1 MEEGGKMLRV
11 PIDCE
16 QRKTGSKA
24 RAIVHYK
31 LNAEHWDYREE
42 TGNDYGRDCVIELSE
57 NNRWNNHKIEGQ
69 IKGTCKPA
77 LLKREKCFSFPM
89 EIKTINY
96 ALGARSAFV
105 LFYVDV
111 EHEVVYYLPIQDY
124 FIANKMLFD
133 KLDTGQEKMNV
144 HIPTDNIL
152 SNGDFDLQ
160 EIAKSVYVDG
170 PSRALRKYNSKV

>member
-1 MEEGGKMLRV
+1 MPRM

-57 NNRWNNHKIEGQ
+57 NDRWNNHKIEGQ
-69 IKGTCKPA
+69 IKGTRNPA
-77 LLKREKCFSFPM
+77 RLKGKQCFSFSL

-96 ALGARSAFV
+96 ALGTPTAFV

-111 EHEVVYYLPIQDY
+111 ENEKVYYLPVQDY
-124 FIANKMLFD
+124 FIANKKLFD

-144 HIPTDNIL
+144 HIPMDNIL
-152 SNGDFDLQ
+152 SDDDFDLQ
-160 EIAKSVYVDG
+160 EIAKSVYVEG
-170 PSRALRKYNSKV
+170 PSRSLRKYDSKE

>member
-1 MEEGGKMLRV
+1 MKEGVKMPRT

-16 QRKTGSKA
+16 PRKTSSKA

-57 NNRWNNHKIEGQ
+57 NDCWNNHKIEGQ
-69 IKGTCKPA
+69 IKGTRSPEI
-77 LLKREKCFSFPM
+77 LKREKCFSFPL
-89 EIKTINY
+89 EVKTINY
-96 ALGARSAFV
+96 ALNARGAFV

-111 EHEVVYYLPIQDY
+111 ENEVVYYLPIQDY
-124 FIANKMLFD
+124 FIANKTLFD
-133 KLDTGQEKMNV
+133 KLDTGQERMSV
-144 HIPTDNIL
+144 HIPIDNIL
-152 SNGDFDLQ
+152 SDDDFDLQ

-170 PSRALRKYNSKV
+170 PSRNLRKYDSTR